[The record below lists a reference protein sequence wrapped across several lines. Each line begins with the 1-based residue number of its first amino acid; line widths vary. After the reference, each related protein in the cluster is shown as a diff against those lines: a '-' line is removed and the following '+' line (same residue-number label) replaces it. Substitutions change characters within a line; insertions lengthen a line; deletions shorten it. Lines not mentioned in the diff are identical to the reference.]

1 MTIIFFDKLK
11 NFDKDELVRNEKLSK
26 SIDSFILENPDFT
39 PENVK
44 NSSKACFSLCKW
56 CYALINYSR
65 IAK

>member
-39 PENVK
+39 PD
-44 NSSKACFSLCKW
+44 S
-56 CYALINYSR
+56 
-65 IAK
+65 